1 MSSKFLRARSACN
14 CFRGLGQGGPMSN
27 FLKQG
32 LQILAGA
39 AILLAASAPLVHAQ
53 QTKSAQEEPF
63 VAPIPEEIAAA
74 KTIFISNL
82 GADPGGVEIL
92 LDEIKDPG
100 ALYNRFYAAMKSWG
114 HFQVVER
121 PADAD
126 LVITLNL
133 VEHPS
138 FAPRMNLV
146 IFDEKSHFPLWT
158 ISEPLQSAVRKATWQ
173 KNFSTCINS
182 LIEDF

>member
-1 MSSKFLRARSACN
+1 
-14 CFRGLGQGGPMSN
+14 MSN
-27 FLKQG
+27 LLKLNLLLVVGATFLFG
-32 LQILAGA
+32 IS
-39 AILLAASAPLVHAQ
+39 IAPANAQ

-82 GADPGGVEIL
+82 GADPGGVQIL

-114 HFQVVER
+114 HFQIVGS

-133 VEHPS
+133 VDHPEV
-138 FAPRMNLV
+138 APRMNLV

-158 ISEPLQSAVRKATWQ
+158 ISEPLQGAVRKATWQ

-182 LIEDF
+182 LIADFKRIASREP

>member
-1 MSSKFLRARSACN
+1 MSNILN
-14 CFRGLGQGGPMSN
+14 RGLQVVG
-27 FLKQG
+27 FVAIAL
-32 LQILAGA
+32 GA
-39 AILLAASAPLVHAQ
+39 ATPAVQGQQPKPDSEVPL
-53 QTKSAQEEPF
+53 
-63 VAPIPEEIAAA
+63 VAPIPEEIATA

-92 LDEIKDPG
+92 LDAIKDPD

-114 HFQVVER
+114 HFQIVGR

-126 LVITLNL
+126 LVIALNL
-133 VEHPS
+133 VDHPT

-158 ISEPLQSAVRKATWQ
+158 LSEPLQTAARKATWQ

-182 LIEDF
+182 LIEDFKRISSPQP